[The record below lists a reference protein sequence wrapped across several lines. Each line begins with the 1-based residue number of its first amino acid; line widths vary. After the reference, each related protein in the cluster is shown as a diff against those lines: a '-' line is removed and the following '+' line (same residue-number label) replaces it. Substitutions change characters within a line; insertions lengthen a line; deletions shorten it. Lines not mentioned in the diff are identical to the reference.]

1 MLGIRPE
8 QIMMHI
14 DNSGHAA
21 GHVYSVQPSGSE
33 TLVQVKVNDTVLL
46 VKEIGLKRY
55 HDDQPV
61 SLTIHTHLMTVYNKE
76 TGRLIKYAIE
86 MEEDL
91 NQ

>member
-1 MLGIRPE
+1 M
-8 QIMMHI
+8 
-14 DNSGHAA
+14 
-21 GHVYSVQPSGSE
+21 
-33 TLVQVKVNDTVLL
+33 QVKVNDTVLL